1 MRLLL
6 DTQVCLGCLADAPRW
21 DPTVRRDIEAADAV
35 FVSAASIWEASIKA
49 AIGRLQA
56 DPAELVAGIERS
68 GYEELPVRAVHAALV
83 ARLPPIHKDPFDRL
97 LVAQAVEEPL
107 ILVTGDRLLGRYSDL
122 VRVV

>member
-6 DTQVCLGCLADAPRW
+6 DTQVFLWCLADSPRW

-49 AIGRLQA
+49 AIGKLQA
-56 DPAELVAGIERS
+56 DPAELVAGLERS

-83 ARLPPIHKDPFDRL
+83 A
-97 LVAQAVEEPL
+97 QAVEEPL
-107 ILVTGDRLLGRYSDL
+107 ILLTGDRLLGRYSDL